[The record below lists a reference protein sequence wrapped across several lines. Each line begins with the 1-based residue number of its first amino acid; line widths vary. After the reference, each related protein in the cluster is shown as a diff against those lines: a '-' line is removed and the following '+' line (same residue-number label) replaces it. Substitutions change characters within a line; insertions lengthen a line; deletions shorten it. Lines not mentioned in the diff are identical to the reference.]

1 MFPDPE
7 PGSLILRYV
16 IDLFIPIRLLDIID
30 ILLVAFLMYQL
41 YMLVRGTVAINIIIA
56 VLAIYIFWWFVRM
69 LKMELLSSILGQ
81 VIGVGVIALIIVFQQ
96 EIRRFLIIMGSRYIS
111 RNRMRFEKLLKL
123 DLDPRPAIKTRSILK
138 AVLTLSNT
146 QTGALIVIRRKSTL
160 DIYAQSGD
168 IMTANTTSR
177 LIISIF
183 NKQSPLHDGAIIID
197 KDKIAAARVVLPVTD
212 NPDLPPEYG
221 LRHRAAIGISELTD
235 AFVIVVS
242 EENGKVSIAMNGEL
256 KRDIS
261 NKELYEFIEKEFQ
274 TI

>member
-1 MFPDPE
+1 MT
-7 PGSLILRYV
+7 
-16 IDLFIPIRLLDIID
+16 DLFIHIRLLDILD

-56 VLAIYIFWWFVRM
+56 VLVIYIFWWFVRM

-111 RNRMRFEKLLKL
+111 RNRMRFEKLLKM
-123 DLDPRPAIKTRSILK
+123 DFDPRPGIKTRSILK
-138 AVLTLSNT
+138 AVINLTKT
-146 QTGALIVIRRKSTL
+146 KTGALIVVRKKSTL

-168 IMTANTTSR
+168 MMNANTTSR

-183 NKQSPLHDGAIIID
+183 NKSSPLHDGAIIID

-212 NPDLPPEYG
+212 NPDLPPEFG

-235 AFVIVVS
+235 AFVVIVS
-242 EENGKVSIAMNGEL
+242 EETGNVSIAKNGEITP
-256 KRDIS
+256 DIS
-261 NKELYEFIEKEFQ
+261 TKDLLELLEKDFQ

>member
-1 MFPDPE
+1 MLQVTE
-7 PGSLILRYV
+7 
-16 IDLFIPIRLLDIID
+16 LFIPIRLLDIID

-41 YMLVRGTVAINIIIA
+41 YLLVRGTVAINIIIA
-56 VLAIYIFWWFVRM
+56 VLVIYIFWWFVRM

-96 EIRRFLIIMGSRYIS
+96 EIRRFLIIMGSRYI
-111 RNRMRFEKLLKL
+111 RQNRMRLEKLFRM

-138 AVLTLSNT
+138 AILNLSKT
-146 QTGALIVIRRKSTL
+146 KTGALIVIRKKSTL
-160 DIYAQSGD
+160 DIYSQSGD
-168 IMTANTTSR
+168 VMNANTTSR

-183 NKQSPLHDGAIIID
+183 NKYSPLHDGAIIID

-235 AFVIVVS
+235 AIVLVVS
-242 EENGKVSIAMNGEL
+242 EETGKVSVAQNGKLL
-256 KRDIS
+256 KDIS
-261 NKELYEFIEKEFQ
+261 HKELLTLLEKEFQ
-274 TI
+274 TV

>member
-1 MFPDPE
+1 MT
-7 PGSLILRYV
+7 
-16 IDLFIPIRLLDIID
+16 DLFIPIRLLDILD

-41 YMLVRGTVAINIIIA
+41 YLLVRGTVAINIIIA

-96 EIRRFLIIMGSRYIS
+96 EIRRFLIMMGSRYIS
-111 RNRMRFEKLLKL
+111 RNRMRFEKLLKM
-123 DLDPRPAIKTRSILK
+123 DFDPRPAIKTRSILK
-138 AVLTLSNT
+138 AVISLSNSL
-146 QTGALIVIRRKSTL
+146 TGALIVIRKKSTL

-168 IMTANTTSR
+168 IMNANTTSR

-183 NKQSPLHDGAIIID
+183 NKLSPLHDGAIIID
-197 KDKIAAARVVLPVTD
+197 KEKIAAARVVLPVTD

-221 LRHRAAIGISELTD
+221 LRHRAALGISELTD

-242 EENGKVSIAMNGEL
+242 EENGKVSVARNGEL
-256 KRDIS
+256 IRDVS
-261 NKELYEFIEKEFQ
+261 NKGLFELIEKEYQ

>member
-1 MFPDPE
+1 M
-7 PGSLILRYV
+7 

>member
-1 MFPDPE
+1 
-7 PGSLILRYV
+7 V
-16 IDLFIPIRLLDIID
+16 IELFIPIRLLDIID

-96 EIRRFLIIMGSRYIS
+96 EIRRFLILMGSRYIS
-111 RNRMRFEKLLKL
+111 RNRIRFEKLLKM
-123 DLDPRPAIKTRSILK
+123 DFDPRPTIKTRSILK
-138 AVLTLSNT
+138 AVLSLSNSK
-146 QTGALIVIRRKSTL
+146 TGALIVLRKKSTL
-160 DIYAQSGD
+160 DMYAQSGD
-168 IMTANTTSR
+168 IMNANTTSR

-183 NKQSPLHDGAIIID
+183 NRQSPLHDGAIIFD
-197 KDKIAAARVVLPVTD
+197 KEKIAAARVVLPVTD

-242 EENGKVSIAMNGEL
+242 EENGKVSVAKNGALE
-256 KRDIS
+256 RDIS
-261 NKELYEFIEKEFQ
+261 NKELYELIEKEFQ

>member
-1 MFPDPE
+1 MT
-7 PGSLILRYV
+7 
-16 IDLFIPIRLLDIID
+16 DLFIPIRLLDILD

-41 YMLVRGTVAINIIIA
+41 YLLVRGTVAINIIIA
-56 VLAIYIFWWFVRM
+56 VLGIYIFWWFVRM

-96 EIRRFLIIMGSRYIS
+96 EIRRFLIMMGSRYIS
-111 RNRMRFEKLLKL
+111 RNRMRFEKLLKM
-123 DLDPRPAIKTRSILK
+123 DFDPRPAIKTRSILK
-138 AVLTLSNT
+138 AVISLSNSL
-146 QTGALIVIRRKSTL
+146 TGALIVIRKKSTL

-168 IMTANTTSR
+168 IMNANTTSR

-183 NKQSPLHDGAIIID
+183 NKLSPLHDGAIIID
-197 KDKIAAARVVLPVTD
+197 KEKIAAARVVLPVTD

-221 LRHRAAIGISELTD
+221 LRHRAALGISELTD

-242 EENGKVSIAMNGEL
+242 EENGKVSVARNGEL
-256 KRDIS
+256 IRDVS
-261 NKELYEFIEKEFQ
+261 NKGLFELIEKEYQ